1 MAQNISLLG
10 AEYSAVP
17 SVLLPKTGGGTASFT
32 DVTDTTAAAA
42 DVAAGKYFYTAS
54 GVRTLGTGSGGG
66 GTGGIYQDQDG
77 YLVLSP
83 DGGGGGGGG
92 FTLLYSA
99 EVQASTTST
108 SATSLE
114 TFETGVTFEEGKT
127 YMVSVRDKAGKRNGY
142 FYGTDSYFFI
152 ADANF
157 SSNTTLASVCIG
169 VDSNGAYNW
178 ATTARGVYLYRY
190 YGGSNMGNINIYE
203 RYESTRGTVDGTY
216 TVKLFEVTLPT

>member
-1 MAQNISLLG
+1 MAQNITLLG
-10 AEYSAVP
+10 ASYSDVPAVT
-17 SVLLPKTGGGTASFT
+17 LPKTGGGTASFT

-66 GTGGIYQDQDG
+66 TGGITQDQDG

-92 FTLLYSA
+92 FTLLYSS

-114 TFETGVTFEEGKT
+114 TFQTGATFEAGKT
-127 YMVSVRDKAGKRNGY
+127 YMVSIRDKAGKRNGY
-142 FYGTDSYFFI
+142 FYGTDTYFFI
-152 ADANF
+152 PGSFASDTL
-157 SSNTTLASVCIG
+157 SSSVCIG
-169 VDSNGAYNW
+169 INSDGTYNRGSSG
-178 ATTARGVYLYRY
+178 RGVYLYRY
-190 YGGSNMGNINIYE
+190 YGGSSTMGDINIYE
-203 RYESTRGTVDGTY
+203 RYDDTRGTVDGTY